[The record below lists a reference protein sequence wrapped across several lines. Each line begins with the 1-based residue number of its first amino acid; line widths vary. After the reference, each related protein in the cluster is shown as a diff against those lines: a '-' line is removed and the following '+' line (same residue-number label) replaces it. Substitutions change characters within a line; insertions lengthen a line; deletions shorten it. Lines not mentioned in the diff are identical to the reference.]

1 MSYRITTDST
11 ADLPMEFLQ
20 ERQIE
25 SIGLTFQ
32 IDGQEYTE
40 GPGMKI
46 TIKEFYDGLRNGKMA
61 STMQVNTF
69 AFVSFVEPFLAAGE
83 DVLHICFSS
92 GLSGT
97 YASAMQAVEELKEKY
112 PERKLVVVDSLAA
125 SLGEGLLVHYAYEN
139 KKAGMSLEENVK
151 WLEDNKL
158 HLCHWFTVDDLMF
171 LHRGGRVSKASAVLG
186 SLIGIK
192 PVLHVD
198 DEGHLIMMSKVRG
211 RQASIAAL
219 MKKMKE
225 TGNSDIKDQT
235 IFISHGDC
243 VEDAKKLEELI
254 RKEIGCK
261 TFLINYVGTVIGSH
275 SGPGTLALFFLG
287 SKR

>member
-1 MSYRITTDST
+1 
-11 ADLPMEFLQ
+11 
-20 ERQIE
+20 
-25 SIGLTFQ
+25 
-32 IDGQEYTE
+32 
-40 GPGMKI
+40 
-46 TIKEFYDGLRNGKMA
+46 
-61 STMQVNTF
+61 
-69 AFVSFVEPFLAAGE
+69 
-83 DVLHICFSS
+83 
-92 GLSGT
+92 
-97 YASAMQAVEELKEKY
+97 
-112 PERKLVVVDSLAA
+112 
-125 SLGEGLLVHYAYEN
+125 
-139 KKAGMSLEENVK
+139 
-151 WLEDNKL
+151 
-158 HLCHWFTVDDLMF
+158 MF

-225 TGNSDIKDQT
+225 TGNSDIKEQT

-243 VEDAKKLEELI
+243 LEDAKKLEELI